1 MIAPYFPSILVPI
14 IGIFLPGIA
23 MAALFIYIEKES
35 IWLGY
40 KDEPNP
46 EYEPKRNKP
55 NIVRTAIPPTK
66 AIAQSGTRLLV
77 SAISFFVNLFNY
89 LIKEVAWK

>member
-35 IWLGY
+35 VEWLY
-40 KDEPNP
+40 TQHFFFSFIKKNLIL
-46 EYEPKRNKP
+46 NK
-55 NIVRTAIPPTK
+55 NQKEI
-66 AIAQSGTRLLV
+66 LL
-77 SAISFFVNLFNY
+77 
-89 LIKEVAWK
+89 K